1 MNNNVK
7 HKRLLTLIK
16 ILLKEDIYH
25 APYIAF
31 VNRSINQLI
40 LSLEKDE
47 KNKFHQEI
55 YKITDKM
62 SLIADI
68 AIHSSTLERMS
79 LSRQYSRLQ
88 KDLSKIVGKL

>member
-25 APYIAF
+25 VQYIGS

-47 KNKFHQEI
+47 KNKFYQEI
-55 YKITDKM
+55 YEITDK
-62 SLIADI
+62 LALLADT
-68 AIHSSTLERMS
+68 AIHSQPLKQMS

>member
-47 KNKFHQEI
+47 KNKFYQEI
-55 YKITDKM
+55 YEITDKL
-62 SLIADI
+62 SVIADT
-68 AIHSSTLERMS
+68 AIHSTILERMS
-79 LSRQYSRLQ
+79 LSRQYTRLQ
-88 KDLSKIVGKL
+88 KDLSKIVDKL

>member
-25 APYIAF
+25 ASYIGS
-31 VNRSINQLI
+31 VNRSINRLI

-47 KNKFHQEI
+47 QNKFHQEI
-55 YKITDKM
+55 YKITDEM
-62 SLIADI
+62 ALLADT
-68 AIHSSTLERMS
+68 AIHSHPLKQMS